1 MSKLLLFDIDG
12 TMLLTNGAGI
22 GALERAGQ
30 RVLGDKYSLHGVSFS
45 GCLDPLIFL
54 DGAKLSGLTATD
66 QHMAEFVEAF
76 VEELERGLSS
86 SEATMTVLPGMPE
99 VLIEFR
105 DRPDVTLGM
114 LTGNLSQTGP
124 LKLRHAGIDPG
135 WFAVS
140 AWGDCGKTRPDLVPY
155 ALARYEDLHGHAI
168 EPQHVAVIG
177 DTPNDID
184 CAHAHGCYAF
194 AVATGKFSVEEL
206 REAGADYV
214 AEDLSDATPLKR
226 WVETGSAEA

>member
-12 TMLLTNGAGI
+12 TMLLTNGTGI

-30 RVLGDKYSLHGVSFS
+30 RVLGDGYSLHGVSFS

-54 DGAKLSGLTATD
+54 DGAKLSGLEATD
-66 QHMAEFVEAF
+66 RHMAEFVEAF
-76 VEELERGLSS
+76 VEELERGLSHPQ
-86 SEATMTVLPGMPE
+86 ATITILPGMPE

-114 LTGNLSQTGP
+114 LTGNHSKTGP
-124 LKLRHAGIDPG
+124 LKLRSAGIDPE
-135 WFAVS
+135 WFAVT
-140 AWGDCGKTRPDLVPY
+140 AWGDNGPTRPDLVPY
-155 ALARYEDLHGHAI
+155 AIQRYEALHGHGI
-168 EPQHVAVIG
+168 DPKDVVVIG

-184 CAHAHGCYAF
+184 CAHAHGCFAF
-194 AVATGKFSVEEL
+194 AVATGKFTVEEL

-214 AEDLSDATPLKR
+214 AEDLSDVSALHA
-226 WVETGSAEA
+226 WVEHGSV